1 MATRSETEPA
11 RPAARLYLVAPPA
24 DDPSVL
30 ARDLDLALGEGDGT
44 VAAALLR
51 LPDAEE
57 WALIRYVAAIAPA
70 LQRKGIAVLLDGHAE
85 LVARTGV
92 DGAHLTGIAAF
103 SAAVG
108 SLKPERIAGAGG
120 LATRHDAMLAAEGG
134 ADYVMFGEPASGAGD
149 SESHRAGSH
158 RPPFAAVVERIAWWA
173 EVFQP
178 PCVGHAESLD
188 EAVAL
193 AAAGADFVALGSF
206 VFTDSRGLP
215 ANIRAAAERLSASEA
230 VK

>member
-1 MATRSETEPA
+1 MATRPEPEPA
-11 RPAARLYLVAPPA
+11 RLAARLYLVVPPV
-24 DDPSVL
+24 DDASALVGE
-30 ARDLDLALGEGDGT
+30 LDRALSEGD
-44 VAAALLR
+44 VAAVLLR
-51 LPDAEE
+51 LPEANES
-57 WALIRYVAAIAPA
+57 ALIQYVETIAPA

-85 LVARTGV
+85 LVARSGA

-103 SAAVG
+103 TAAVAG
-108 SLKPERIAGAGG
+108 LKPERIAGAGG

-134 ADYVMFGEPASGAGD
+134 ADYVMFGEPISAAD
-149 SESHRAGSH
+149 D

-173 EVFQP
+173 EVFES
-178 PCVGHAESLD
+178 PCVGYAESLD

-206 VFTDSRGLP
+206 VFTDSRGP
-215 ANIRAAAERLSASEA
+215 AAVIRAAAERLSAAEA